1 MLALDAA
8 TVDSLR
14 RLVNRITTDPFVRE
28 DLLQE
33 AVVHFWKM
41 EKDRPEQTLS
51 WYLQSCAYHLRHLL
65 AGGRS
70 LDSPKRRSMRVEL
83 PQEEDLPTE
92 TGLDTPEANVVSQV
106 QVHEIM
112 QQLSCRL
119 SSREQVILNYLADG
133 LGAREIA
140 GRMQVS
146 HPVTIRGRRKI
157 ADLAVRLGIRSHRSG
172 SRPAR
177 PSTQSESEGDSP
189 TVEG

>member
-14 RLVNRITTDPFVRE
+14 RLVNKLTTDPFARE

-41 EKDRPEQTLS
+41 EKARPDQTLS

-70 LDSPKRRSMRVEL
+70 LDSPKRQSMRVHL
-83 PQEEDLPTE
+83 PQEEELPTE
-92 TGLDTPEANVVSQV
+92 AGVDASEVNVVSEV
-106 QVHEIM
+106 QAHEIM
-112 QQLSCRL
+112 QQLSRRL
-119 SSREQVILNYLADG
+119 SSREQIILNHLADG

-157 ADLAVRLGIRSHRSG
+157 ADLAIRLGISSQRAG
-172 SRPAR
+172 SRPAP
-177 PSTQSESEGDSP
+177 PSALRGREGNSP
-189 TVEG
+189 TAEG